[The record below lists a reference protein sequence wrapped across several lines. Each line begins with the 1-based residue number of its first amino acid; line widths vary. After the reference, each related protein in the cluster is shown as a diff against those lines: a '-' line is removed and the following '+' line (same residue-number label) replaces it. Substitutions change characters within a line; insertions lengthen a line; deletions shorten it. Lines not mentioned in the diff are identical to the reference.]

1 MFKVL
6 VLQYLYNVSGDQ
18 LEYQIRDRY
27 SFCRFLG
34 LPLRII
40 PDAKTKDHTAVDN
53 TYKLIREYKVISEE
67 VMTSRY

>member
-53 TYKLIREYKVISEE
+53 TYN
-67 VMTSRY
+67 